1 MTYSTDCFVFPL
13 FRYCNQ
19 FQPRIWTYWLLKD
32 NIENNHK
39 LSTQFWVKIWIYWVL
54 NLEYSIST
62 TFLWAIEYSINPI
75 LSEHYHITWII
86 YQYLLPFHHNSPSIH
101 YMHQHNID
109 PKEIKSKLKYWMCI
123 WPSFI
128 SFWSGNFNDLLV
140 NFVYC
145 GCLHQ
150 KIVRFVNIKWIR

>member
-1 MTYSTDCFVFPL
+1 MTKFILNNWWNMWDIEYSILTQNLDL
-13 FRYCNQ
+13 LITQWIITNLSNQ
-19 FQPRIWTYWLLKD
+19 FWVRIWT
-32 NIENNHK
+32 
-39 LSTQFWVKIWIYWVL
+39 
-54 NLEYSIST
+54 
-62 TFLWAIEYSINPI
+62 FLREIEYSINPI

-86 YQYLLPFHHNSPSIH
+86 YQYLLPFHHNSPNIH